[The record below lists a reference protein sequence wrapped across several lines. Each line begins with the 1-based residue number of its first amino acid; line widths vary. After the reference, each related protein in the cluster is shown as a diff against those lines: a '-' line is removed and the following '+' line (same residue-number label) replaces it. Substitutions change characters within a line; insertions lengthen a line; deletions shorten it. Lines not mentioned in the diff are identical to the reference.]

1 MPFANAPGIPSHE
14 RAKPRGML
22 TMPTFHMGSRR
33 VSSASVK
40 GWAESLQATGANL
53 VRDVPLMLAYN
64 TAVGIFV
71 GALTEYSF
79 PVSIIFSQCIGFC
92 IYAGVMGSKA
102 LAGQSKPGWASGA
115 IGITLG
121 SVLGFVLAAWLM
133 GFSLPEM
140 FATQPRAVLICTL
153 AAVLFGALGT
163 WHFHDAAT
171 VLEAQAE
178 ADAERLRRAEQDAAA
193 THAELARLQAQI
205 EPHFLF
211 NTLSNI
217 VGLVD
222 TQPET
227 ARRMLVDLTALLR
240 TSLARTRQQRVS
252 LGDELQLL
260 GSYLDIMSVRMGD
273 RLQWRIE
280 ADEDARA
287 IQLPPLLVQPL
298 VENAIRHGLE
308 PKTEGGCLAIRCRRD
323 GQSLRIDV
331 EDDGK
336 GFATNEGGGIGLS
349 NVRER
354 LRGCYGEAASLAL
367 QALPGGG
374 VRASIRVPMEA
385 ATCGS

>member
-1 MPFANAPGIPSHE
+1 MAA
-14 RAKPRGML
+14 
-22 TMPTFHMGSRR
+22 FHSGSRE
-33 VSSASVK
+33 VSSAIAK
-40 GWAESLQATGANL
+40 DLTEFWQARGANL
-53 VRDVPLMLAYN
+53 GRDALLMIAYN

-71 GALTEYSF
+71 GALTEYGF
-79 PVSIIFSQCIGFC
+79 TVSLVFSQCIGFC

-102 LAGQSKPGWASGA
+102 LAGRSKPGWANGA
-115 IGITLG
+115 IGIPLG
-121 SVLGFVLAAWLM
+121 FVFGFVLAASLT
-133 GFSLPEM
+133 GFSLPEI
-140 FATQPRAVLICTL
+140 FATHTRALLICGL
-153 AAVLFGALGT
+153 AAALFGVLGT

-171 VLEAQAE
+171 IQEAQAE

-252 LGDELQLL
+252 LADELDLL
-260 GSYLDIMSVRMGD
+260 RAYLGIMAVRMGE
-273 RLQWRIE
+273 RLRWRIE
-280 ADEDARA
+280 TGDDLLAVR
-287 IQLPPLLVQPL
+287 LPPLLVQPL

-308 PKTEGGCLAIRCRRD
+308 PKTGGGNLTIRCRRD
-323 GQSLRIDV
+323 GDDLCIDV
-331 EDDGK
+331 EDDGM

-354 LRGCYGEAASLAL
+354 LRACYGAAASLAL
-367 QALPGGG
+367 EAAPGGG
-374 VRASIRVPMEA
+374 VRAGIRVPMEA
-385 ATCGS
+385 RACGS